1 MIRVLEDGRIVK
13 MGQKKSDSSIKV
25 AYVSKK
31 GESFKMVYTGDF
43 KGLMK
48 WFEHQKKLAGKC
60 VGRQLIS
67 DICGTS
73 YSAAC
78 RDMGI

>member
-13 MGQKKSDSSIKV
+13 MCQKKLDSSIKV

-43 KGLMK
+43 KGLRK
-48 WFEHQKKLAGKC
+48 WLDHQKVLAGKC
-60 VGRQLIS
+60 L
-67 DICGTS
+67 
-73 YSAAC
+73 C
-78 RDMGI
+78 RGMG